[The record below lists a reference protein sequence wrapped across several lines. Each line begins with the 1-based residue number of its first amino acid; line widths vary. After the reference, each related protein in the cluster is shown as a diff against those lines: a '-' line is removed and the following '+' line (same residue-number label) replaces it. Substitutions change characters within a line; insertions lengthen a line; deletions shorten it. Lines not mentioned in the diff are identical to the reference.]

1 MRVLLACLA
10 CLVLSVA
17 NAAKAQDVTTLL
29 SPSKPKA
36 PEAITLADI
45 PGRADADERYAEE
58 VSLRAAR
65 ADPLGRLVPRLA
77 TIEKS
82 VAEKNGLF
90 AYGELR
96 TLPVLRLESM
106 ERHWKFDARQY
117 ARWRGDMQASV
128 APYAQDAA
136 ELALRRADW
145 ELTRQGMAADGTP
158 DALRSRVEGVSA
170 RLQAAEQALSTPL
183 AGQIR
188 LGGQDLATLTPTQR
202 REIWARRV
210 KLVPQNAL
218 SSLNPSVRV
227 GDDAIAYADRR
238 LFRLDAPPLWRVQD
252 RTVLRQDV
260 ADSLKREVQQE
271 NSFVAQYAA
280 ADVGNQRLLH
290 VLQLLLLPV
299 LLWIAW
305 RHRRRRLDPTA
316 VLATEAESR
325 VVGRPFSTWLLLSMI
340 GVLVFEPNA
349 PLFLHQLAMLV
360 ALIPVLRLMPQQGRR
375 LLGPWPYLATT
386 FYLLQHL
393 AVLLMASDYLY
404 RLYYLA
410 LSLLALAAT
419 GWLLWR
425 SRGERYAG
433 VAGRAGQLVHGLA
446 WGGVAILSAAIVA
459 NVLGNVSLA
468 EMLTAGIIESGY
480 FALVLYAAVTVLE
493 ALLRRLGARPEVRRL
508 WLMRRHGGHLLD
520 TLARWAR
527 VAAVIGWIA
536 YTMTR
541 FRIFRPVYDTAKA
554 IVTHRFEYG
563 ELSISL
569 GHVLVFSIGV
579 VLAVWV
585 ARTLRALLRE
595 EVLPRMSL
603 PRGVDN
609 SVASLSYYVLLLV
622 GLLAALSAAG
632 FKIGQLAFMFGA
644 LGVGIGLGLQDVV
657 RNFVS
662 GLILMFERPVKP
674 GDAVDIGGTA
684 GRIRTIGM
692 RATTVRSYDGA
703 DVVVPNG
710 MLLSDKVTN
719 WTLVDQNRRVDVDL
733 GVAYGSDVT
742 RVMQL
747 LQETTRTTPGI
758 ADDPAPAV
766 LFTGF
771 GASSLD
777 FAIRAWTRRFDDW
790 GTTRSDLMARL
801 YAALTEAG
809 IEIPFP
815 QQDLHLRTVSEQVL
829 HSLARPPP
837 SQQD

>member
-10 CLVLSVA
+10 CLMLLVGA
-17 NAAKAQDVTTLL
+17 RAHAQDVATLL

-36 PEAITLADI
+36 PEAIALADI

-65 ADPLGRLVPRLA
+65 ADPLGRLVPRLDA
-77 TIEKS
+77 IEKS
-82 VAEKNGLF
+82 VADKNGLF

-117 ARWRGDMQASV
+117 ARWRADMQGLV

-145 ELTRQGMAADGTP
+145 ELTRQGMSPDSTP
-158 DALRSRVEGVSA
+158 AALRSRVDAVAA
-170 RLQAAEQALSTPL
+170 RLQQAEQALSSPL
-183 AGQIR
+183 AEQIGLGRRANLLAARIQTGQ
-188 LGGQDLATLTPTQR
+188 QA
-202 REIWARRV
+202 V
-210 KLVPQNAL
+210 
-218 SSLNPSVRV
+218 
-227 GDDAIAYADRR
+227 DDAIAYTDRR
-238 LFRLDAPPLWRVQD
+238 LFRRDAPPLWRVD
-252 RTVLRQDV
+252 DAGALRQDV
-260 ADSLKREVQQE
+260 AASLGREVESE
-271 NSFVAQYAA
+271 NRFVAQYAA
-280 ADVGNQRLLH
+280 ADLGNQRLLYG
-290 VLQLLLLPV
+290 LQLLLLPC
-299 LLWIAW
+299 LLWVAW
-305 RHRRRRLDPTA
+305 RHRRRGLDPTSPS
-316 VLATEAESR
+316 ATDAELR
-325 VVGRPFSTWLLLSMI
+325 VIRRPFSTWVLLSMI

-349 PLFLHQLAMLV
+349 PLFVHQLAMLV
-360 ALIPVLRLMPQQGRR
+360 ALVPVLRLMPQQGRR
-375 LLGPWPYLATT
+375 LLGPWPYLATA
-386 FYLLQHL
+386 FYLLQRL
-393 AVLLMASDYLY
+393 AVLLMASAYLY

-410 LSLLALAAT
+410 LAMLALAAT

-425 SRGERYAG
+425 SRGQRFAG
-433 VAGRAGQLVHGLA
+433 VAGRAGRLVHGLA
-446 WGGVAILSAAIVA
+446 WVAVAMLLASMVA

-468 EMLTAGIIESGY
+468 EMLTTGIIESGY
-480 FALVLYAAVTVLE
+480 FALVLYAAVTVLDT
-493 ALLRRLGARPEVRRL
+493 LLRRLGARREVRRL
-508 WLMRRHGGHLLD
+508 WLMRRHGGNLLD
-520 TLARWAR
+520 ALSRWAR
-527 VAAVIGWIA
+527 VAALAGWVV
-536 YTMTR
+536 YTMIR
-541 FRIFRPVYDTAKA
+541 FRLFRPVYDTGKA
-554 IVTHRFEYG
+554 IITHRFEYG

-569 GHVLVFSIGV
+569 GHVLVFCIGV
-579 VLAVWV
+579 VVAVWI

-595 EVLPRMSL
+595 EVLPRLSL

-609 SVASLSYYVLLLV
+609 SIASLSYYVLLLL

-644 LGVGIGLGLQDVV
+644 LGVGVGLGLQDVV
-657 RNFVS
+657 KNFVS

-674 GDAVDIGGTA
+674 GDAVDISGTA
-684 GRIRTIGM
+684 GRVRTIGM
-692 RATTVRSYDGA
+692 RATTLRTFEGA

-747 LQETTRTTPGI
+747 LQETTRSTPGI

-777 FAIRAWTRRFDDW
+777 FAIRAWTQRFDEW
-790 GTTRSDLMARL
+790 STIRSDLMTRL
-801 YAALTEAG
+801 HAALDDAS

-815 QQDLHLRTVSEQVL
+815 QQDLHVRSVSEDLL
-829 HSLARPPP
+829 HSLRRPPAADREA
-837 SQQD
+837 SEDGR

>member
-1 MRVLLACLA
+1 MRVLLALLA
-10 CLVLSVA
+10 CLLPF
-17 NAAKAQDVTTLL
+17 AAPLGYAQDATTLL
-29 SPSKPKA
+29 APSKPRVSA
-36 PEAITLADI
+36 AIALADI
-45 PGRADADERYAEE
+45 PGRADTDERYAEE

-77 TIEKS
+77 AIEQS
-82 VAEKNGLF
+82 VAQKNGLF

-96 TLPVLRLESM
+96 TLPVVRLESM

-117 ARWRGDMQASV
+117 ARWRADMQASV

-145 ELTRQGMAADGTP
+145 ELTRRAMSPDSTPAALS
-158 DALRSRVEGVSA
+158 ARVEAVAA
-170 RLQAAEQALSTPL
+170 RLQQAEQALSSPL
-183 AGQIR
+183 AEQIGLGRRANLLAARIETGQR
-188 LGGQDLATLTPTQR
+188 AV
-202 REIWARRV
+202 E
-210 KLVPQNAL
+210 
-218 SSLNPSVRV
+218 
-227 GDDAIAYADRR
+227 DAIDHADRR

-252 RTVLRQDV
+252 TGTLRQGV
-260 ADSLKREVQQE
+260 RDSLTRGLQSE

-280 ADVGNQRLLH
+280 ADVGNQRVLH

-299 LLWIAW
+299 LLGVAW
-305 RHRRRRLDPTA
+305 RHRRRGVDPAA
-316 VLATEAESR
+316 VLATDAELR
-325 VVGRPFSTWLLLSMI
+325 VIRRPISTWLLLSMI

-349 PLFLHQLAMLV
+349 PLFAHQMAMLV
-360 ALIPVLRLMPQQGRR
+360 ALVPVLRLLPQQGRR
-375 LLGPWPYLATT
+375 LLGPWPYLATA
-386 FYLLQHL
+386 FYLLQRL
-393 AVLLMASDYLY
+393 SVLLMASDYLY
-404 RLYYLA
+404 RLYCLVLA
-410 LSLLALAAT
+410 MLALAVTA
-419 GWLLWR
+419 WLLWR
-425 SRGERYAG
+425 SRGQRFVG
-433 VAGRAGQLVHGLA
+433 KTGRAGQLVHGLG
-446 WGGVAILSAAIVA
+446 WAAVVVLMVSIGA
-459 NVLGNVSLA
+459 NLLGNVSLA
-468 EMLTAGIIESGY
+468 EMLVSATIESGY
-480 FALVLYAAVTVLE
+480 FALVLYAAVTVFE
-493 ALLRRLGARPEVRRL
+493 ALLRRLGARKEVRRL
-508 WLMRRHGGHLLD
+508 WLMRRHGGTLLESF
-520 TLARWAR
+520 ARWAR
-527 VAAVIGWIA
+527 VAAVVGWIA
-536 YTMTR
+536 FTMTR
-541 FRIFRPVYDTAKA
+541 FRLFRPVYDTAKA
-554 IVTHRFEYG
+554 VVTHRFEYG

-569 GHVLVFSIGV
+569 GHVLVFCIGV

-595 EVLPRMSL
+595 EVLPRMAL

-632 FKIGQLAFMFGA
+632 FKIGQLAFLFGA

-684 GRIRTIGM
+684 GRIRAIGM
-692 RATTVRSYDGA
+692 RATTVRTYDGA

-790 GTTRSDLMARL
+790 GTTRSDLMTRL

-815 QQDLHLRTVSEQVL
+815 QQDLHLRTVPGDVL
-829 HSLARPPP
+829 RALAVRGPFRGKDGPEA
-837 SQQD
+837 

>member
-1 MRVLLACLA
+1 MRPVVSGSTLMHVLLAFSA
-10 CLVLSVA
+10 CLLLF
-17 NAAKAQDVTTLL
+17 AAHPGYAQDATTLL
-29 SPSKPKA
+29 SPSKPRV
-36 PEAITLADI
+36 PEAIALADV

-77 TIEKS
+77 AIEQS
-82 VAEKNGLF
+82 VAQKNGLF

-96 TLPVLRLESM
+96 TLPVVRLESM

-117 ARWRGDMQASV
+117 ARWRADMQASV

-136 ELALRRADW
+136 ELALRRSDW
-145 ELTRQGMAADGTP
+145 ELTRRAMSPGSTPAALS
-158 DALRSRVEGVSA
+158 ARVEAVAA
-170 RLQAAEQALSTPL
+170 RLQQAEQALSSPL
-183 AGQIR
+183 AEQIGLGRRANLLAARIETGQR
-188 LGGQDLATLTPTQR
+188 AV
-202 REIWARRV
+202 E
-210 KLVPQNAL
+210 
-218 SSLNPSVRV
+218 
-227 GDDAIAYADRR
+227 DAIDHADRR
-238 LFRLDAPPLWRVQD
+238 LFRLDAPPLWRAQGAT
-252 RTVLRQDV
+252 RTLHEGL
-260 ADSLKREVQQE
+260 ADSLARGIQSE

-299 LLWIAW
+299 LLWMAW
-305 RHRRRRLDPTA
+305 RHRRRGVDPAA
-316 VLATEAESR
+316 VLATDAESR
-325 VVGRPFSTWLLLSMI
+325 VIRRPFSTWLLLSMI

-349 PLFLHQLAMLV
+349 PLFAHQLAMLV
-360 ALIPVLRLMPQQGRR
+360 ALVPVLRLLPQQGRR
-375 LLGPWPYLATT
+375 LLGPWPYMATA
-386 FYLLQHL
+386 FYLLQRL
-393 AVLLMASDYLY
+393 SVLLMASDYLY
-404 RLYYLA
+404 RLYYLVLA
-410 LSLLALAAT
+410 ILALAVTA
-419 GWLLWR
+419 WLLWR
-425 SRGERYAG
+425 SRGQRFAG
-433 VAGRAGQLVHGLA
+433 KTGRAGQLVHGLG
-446 WGGVAILSAAIVA
+446 WAAVVVLLVSIGA

-468 EMLTAGIIESGY
+468 EMLASATIESGY
-480 FALVLYAAVTVLE
+480 FALVLYAAVTVFE
-493 ALLRRLGARPEVRRL
+493 ALLRRLGARRDVRRL
-508 WLMRRHGGHLLD
+508 WLMRRHGGTLLES
-520 TLARWAR
+520 LSRWAR
-527 VAAVIGWIA
+527 VAAMVGWLV

-541 FRIFRPVYDTAKA
+541 FRVFRPVYDVLKA

-569 GHVLVFSIGV
+569 GHVLVFCIGV

-595 EVLPRMSL
+595 EVLPRMAL

-632 FKIGQLAFMFGA
+632 FKIGQLAFLFGA

-692 RATTVRSYDGA
+692 RATTVRTFDGA

-790 GTTRSDLMARL
+790 GTTRSELMTRL
-801 YAALTEAG
+801 YAALTTAG

-815 QQDLHLRTVSEQVL
+815 QQDLHLRTVSEQAL
-829 HSLARPPP
+829 RSLARPPSSP
-837 SQQD
+837 EDNTDGNA

>member
-1 MRVLLACLA
+1 MSRSTSMRVLLALLA
-10 CLVLSVA
+10 CLLPF
-17 NAAKAQDVTTLL
+17 AAPLGYAQDATTLL
-29 SPSKPKA
+29 APSKPRVSA
-36 PEAITLADI
+36 AIALADI
-45 PGRADADERYAEE
+45 PGRADTDERYAEE

-77 TIEKS
+77 AIEQS
-82 VAEKNGLF
+82 VAQKNGLF

-96 TLPVLRLESM
+96 TLPVVRLESM

-117 ARWRGDMQASV
+117 ARWRADMQASV

-145 ELTRQGMAADGTP
+145 ELTRRAMSPDSTPAALS
-158 DALRSRVEGVSA
+158 ARVEAVAA
-170 RLQAAEQALSTPL
+170 RLQQAEQALSSPL
-183 AGQIR
+183 AEQIGLGRRANLLAARIETGQR
-188 LGGQDLATLTPTQR
+188 AV
-202 REIWARRV
+202 E
-210 KLVPQNAL
+210 
-218 SSLNPSVRV
+218 
-227 GDDAIAYADRR
+227 DAIDHADRR

-252 RTVLRQDV
+252 TGTLRQGV
-260 ADSLKREVQQE
+260 RDSLTRGLQSE

-280 ADVGNQRLLH
+280 ADVGNQRVLH

-299 LLWIAW
+299 LLGVAW
-305 RHRRRRLDPTA
+305 RHRRRGVDPAA
-316 VLATEAESR
+316 VLATDAELR
-325 VVGRPFSTWLLLSMI
+325 VIRRPISTWLLLSMI

-349 PLFLHQLAMLV
+349 PLFAHQMAMLV
-360 ALIPVLRLMPQQGRR
+360 ALVPVLRLLPQQGRR
-375 LLGPWPYLATT
+375 LLGPWPYLATA
-386 FYLLQHL
+386 FYLLQRL
-393 AVLLMASDYLY
+393 SVLLMASDYLY
-404 RLYYLA
+404 RLYCLVLA
-410 LSLLALAAT
+410 MLALAVTA
-419 GWLLWR
+419 WLLWR
-425 SRGERYAG
+425 SRGQRFVG
-433 VAGRAGQLVHGLA
+433 KTGRAGQLVHGLG
-446 WGGVAILSAAIVA
+446 WAAVVVLMVSIGA
-459 NVLGNVSLA
+459 NLLGNVSLA
-468 EMLTAGIIESGY
+468 EMLVSATIESGY
-480 FALVLYAAVTVLE
+480 FALVLYAAVTVFE
-493 ALLRRLGARPEVRRL
+493 ALLRRLGARKEVRRL
-508 WLMRRHGGHLLD
+508 WLMRRHGGTLLESF
-520 TLARWAR
+520 ARWAR
-527 VAAVIGWIA
+527 VAAVVGWIA
-536 YTMTR
+536 FTMTR
-541 FRIFRPVYDTAKA
+541 FRLFRPVYDTAKA
-554 IVTHRFEYG
+554 VVTHRFEYG

-569 GHVLVFSIGV
+569 GHVLVFCIGV

-595 EVLPRMSL
+595 EVLPRMAL

-632 FKIGQLAFMFGA
+632 FKIGQLAFLFGA

-684 GRIRTIGM
+684 GRIRAIGM
-692 RATTVRSYDGA
+692 RATTVRTYDGA

-790 GTTRSDLMARL
+790 GTTRSDLMTRL

-815 QQDLHLRTVSEQVL
+815 QQDLHLRTVPGDVL
-829 HSLARPPP
+829 RALAVRGPFRGKDGPEA
-837 SQQD
+837 

>member
-10 CLVLSVA
+10 CLMLLVGA
-17 NAAKAQDVTTLL
+17 RAHAQDVATLL

-36 PEAITLADI
+36 PEAIALADI

-65 ADPLGRLVPRLA
+65 ADPLGRLVPRLDA
-77 TIEKS
+77 IEKS
-82 VAEKNGLF
+82 VADKNGLF

-117 ARWRGDMQASV
+117 ARWRADMQGLV

-145 ELTRQGMAADGTP
+145 ELTRQGMSPDSTP
-158 DALRSRVEGVSA
+158 AALRSRVDGVAA
-170 RLQAAEQALSTPL
+170 RLQQAEQALSSPL
-183 AGQIR
+183 AEQIGLGRRANLLAARIQAGQ
-188 LGGQDLATLTPTQR
+188 QA
-202 REIWARRV
+202 
-210 KLVPQNAL
+210 
-218 SSLNPSVRV
+218 V
-227 GDDAIAYADRR
+227 GDAIAYTDRR
-238 LFRLDAPPLWRVQD
+238 LFRRDAPPLWSVD
-252 RTVLRQDV
+252 DAGALRQDV
-260 ADSLKREVQQE
+260 AASLGREVESE
-271 NSFVAQYAA
+271 NRFVAQYAA
-280 ADVGNQRLLH
+280 ADLGNQRLLYG
-290 VLQLLLLPV
+290 LQLLLLPC
-299 LLWIAW
+299 LLWVAW
-305 RHRRRRLDPTA
+305 RHRRRGLDPTSPS
-316 VLATEAESR
+316 ATDAELR
-325 VVGRPFSTWLLLSMI
+325 VIRRPFSTWVLLSMI

-349 PLFLHQLAMLV
+349 PLFVHQLAMLV
-360 ALIPVLRLMPQQGRR
+360 ALVPVLRLMPQQGRR
-375 LLGPWPYLATT
+375 LLGPWPYLATA
-386 FYLLQHL
+386 FYLLQRL
-393 AVLLMASDYLY
+393 AVLLMASAYLY
-404 RLYYLA
+404 RLYYLTLA
-410 LSLLALAAT
+410 MLALAAT

-425 SRGERYAG
+425 SRGERFAG
-433 VAGRAGQLVHGLA
+433 VAGRAGRLVHGLA
-446 WGGVAILSAAIVA
+446 WVAVAMLLASIAA

-468 EMLTAGIIESGY
+468 EMLTTGIIESGY
-480 FALVLYAAVTVLE
+480 FALVLYAAVTVLDT
-493 ALLRRLGARPEVRRL
+493 LLRRLGARREVRRL
-508 WLMRRHGGHLLD
+508 WLMRRHGGNLLD
-520 TLARWAR
+520 TLSTWAR
-527 VAAVIGWIA
+527 VAAVVGWVV
-536 YTMTR
+536 YTMIR
-541 FRIFRPVYDTAKA
+541 FRLFRPVYDTGKA

-569 GHVLVFSIGV
+569 GHVLVFCIGV
-579 VLAVWV
+579 VVAVWI

-595 EVLPRMSL
+595 EVLPRLSL

-609 SVASLSYYVLLLV
+609 SVASLSYYVLLLL

-657 RNFVS
+657 KNFVS

-674 GDAVDIGGTA
+674 GDAVDISGTA
-684 GRIRTIGM
+684 GRIRAIGM
-692 RATTVRSYDGA
+692 RATTVRTFEGA

-710 MLLSDKVTN
+710 LLLSDKVTN

-747 LQETTRTTPGI
+747 LQETTRSTPGI

-777 FAIRAWTRRFDDW
+777 FAIRAWTQRFDEW
-790 GTTRSDLMARL
+790 STIRSDLMQRL
-801 YAALTEAG
+801 HAALVGSG

-815 QQDLHLRTVSEQVL
+815 QQDLHVRSVSEDLL
-829 HSLARPPP
+829 HSLRRPPAADREA
-837 SQQD
+837 SEDGR

>member
-1 MRVLLACLA
+1 MSRSTSMRVLLALLA
-10 CLVLSVA
+10 CLLPF
-17 NAAKAQDVTTLL
+17 AAPLGYAQDATTLL
-29 SPSKPKA
+29 APSKPRVSA
-36 PEAITLADI
+36 AIALADI
-45 PGRADADERYAEE
+45 PGRADTDERYAEE

-77 TIEKS
+77 AIEQS
-82 VAEKNGLF
+82 VAQKNGLF

-96 TLPVLRLESM
+96 TLPVVRLESM

-117 ARWRGDMQASV
+117 ARWRADMQASV

-145 ELTRQGMAADGTP
+145 ELTRRAMSPDSTPAALS
-158 DALRSRVEGVSA
+158 ARVEAVAA
-170 RLQAAEQALSTPL
+170 RLQQAEQALSSPL
-183 AGQIR
+183 AEQIGLGRRANLLAARIETGQR
-188 LGGQDLATLTPTQR
+188 AV
-202 REIWARRV
+202 E
-210 KLVPQNAL
+210 
-218 SSLNPSVRV
+218 
-227 GDDAIAYADRR
+227 DAIDHADRR

-252 RTVLRQDV
+252 TGTLRQGV
-260 ADSLKREVQQE
+260 RDSLTRGLQSE

-280 ADVGNQRLLH
+280 ADVGNQRVLH

-299 LLWIAW
+299 LLGVAW
-305 RHRRRRLDPTA
+305 RHRRRGVDPAA
-316 VLATEAESR
+316 VLATDAELR
-325 VVGRPFSTWLLLSMI
+325 VIRRPISTWLLLSMI

-349 PLFLHQLAMLV
+349 PLFAHQMAMLV
-360 ALIPVLRLMPQQGRR
+360 ALVPVLRLLPQQGRR
-375 LLGPWPYLATT
+375 LLGPWPYLATA
-386 FYLLQHL
+386 FYLLQRL
-393 AVLLMASDYLY
+393 SVLLMASDYLY
-404 RLYYLA
+404 RLYCLVLA
-410 LSLLALAAT
+410 MLALAVTA
-419 GWLLWR
+419 WLLWR
-425 SRGERYAG
+425 SRGQRFVG
-433 VAGRAGQLVHGLA
+433 KTGRAGQLVHGLG
-446 WGGVAILSAAIVA
+446 WAAVVVLMVSIGA
-459 NVLGNVSLA
+459 NLLGNVSLA
-468 EMLTAGIIESGY
+468 EMLVSATIESGY
-480 FALVLYAAVTVLE
+480 FALVLYAAVTVFE
-493 ALLRRLGARPEVRRL
+493 ALLRRLGARKEVRRL
-508 WLMRRHGGHLLD
+508 WLMRRHGGTLLESF
-520 TLARWAR
+520 ARWAR
-527 VAAVIGWIA
+527 VAAVVGWIA

-554 IVTHRFEYG
+554 VVTHRFEYG

-569 GHVLVFSIGV
+569 GHVLVFCIGV

-595 EVLPRMSL
+595 EVLPRMAL

-632 FKIGQLAFMFGA
+632 FKIGQLAFLFGA

-684 GRIRTIGM
+684 GRIRAIGM
-692 RATTVRSYDGA
+692 RATTVRTYDGA

-790 GTTRSDLMARL
+790 GTTRSDLMTRL

-815 QQDLHLRTVSEQVL
+815 QQDLHLRTVPGDVL
-829 HSLARPPP
+829 RALAVRGPFRGKDGPEA
-837 SQQD
+837 